1 MRNNRCLWLNDLLHW
16 LRVNEARREMF
27 VKEGRG
33 LENIPPTV
41 TAPYQHVFGA
51 SFIAVY
57 VLDHSLIACPPL
69 PNIENNGWKLV
80 KGVCIP
86 GWKVTTFAGS
96 C

>member
-1 MRNNRCLWLNDLLHW
+1 
-16 LRVNEARREMF
+16 MF
-27 VKEGRG
+27 VKEGRD

-41 TAPYQHVFGA
+41 TALCQHVFGA
-51 SFIAVY
+51 SFMAVY
-57 VLDHSLIACPPL
+57 VLDHSLIACQPL